1 MSLKRYRLDELY
13 NIAYETNRKE
23 KQMNDNMGCLFLI
36 IIFAIAIGM
45 AYGADYLECSATAKT
60 LEYQSEYNPFTGCV
74 LTKPNGKK
82 VLLKQLRD
90 YGE

>member
-1 MSLKRYRLDELY
+1 
-13 NIAYETNRKE
+13 
-23 KQMNDNMGCLFLI
+23 MNDNRDYLLLI
-36 IIFAIAIGM
+36 IIIAIVIGIS
-45 AYGADYLECSATAKT
+45 YGADYLECSATAKT
-60 LEYQSEYNPFTGCV
+60 LEYQSEYHPFTGCV

>member
-1 MSLKRYRLDELY
+1 
-13 NIAYETNRKE
+13 
-23 KQMNDNMGCLFLI
+23 MNDNTNYLLLI
-36 IIFAIAIGM
+36 IIVAIIIGII
-45 AYGADYLECSATAKT
+45 YGADYLQCSATAKT
-60 LEYQSEYNPFTGCV
+60 LEYQSEYNPFIGCV

>member
-1 MSLKRYRLDELY
+1 
-13 NIAYETNRKE
+13 
-23 KQMNDNMGCLFLI
+23 MNDNRDYLLLI
-36 IIFAIAIGM
+36 IIIAIIIGIS
-45 AYGADYLECSATAKT
+45 YGADYLECSATAKT
-60 LEYQSEYNPFTGCV
+60 LEYQSEYHPFTGCV

>member
-1 MSLKRYRLDELY
+1 
-13 NIAYETNRKE
+13 
-23 KQMNDNMGCLFLI
+23 MNDNRDYLLLI
-36 IIFAIAIGM
+36 IIIAIVIGIS
-45 AYGADYLECSATAKT
+45 YGADYLECSATAKT
-60 LEYQSEYNPFTGCV
+60 LEYQSEYHPFTGCI

>member
-1 MSLKRYRLDELY
+1 
-13 NIAYETNRKE
+13 
-23 KQMNDNMGCLFLI
+23 MNDNRDYLLLI
-36 IIFAIAIGM
+36 IIIAIIIGIS
-45 AYGADYLECSATAKT
+45 YGADCLECSATAKI

>member
-1 MSLKRYRLDELY
+1 
-13 NIAYETNRKE
+13 
-23 KQMNDNMGCLFLI
+23 MNEHIDYLLLI
-36 IIFAIAIGM
+36 IIVAIVIGIS
-45 AYGADYLECSATAKT
+45 YGTDYIECSATAKT

>member
-1 MSLKRYRLDELY
+1 
-13 NIAYETNRKE
+13 
-23 KQMNDNMGCLFLI
+23 MNDNTDYLLLI
-36 IIFAIAIGM
+36 IIVAIVIGIT
-45 AYGADYLECSATAKT
+45 YGADYLQCSATAKT
-60 LEYQSEYNPFTGCV
+60 LEYQSEYHPFTGCV

>member
-1 MSLKRYRLDELY
+1 MN
-13 NIAYETNRKE
+13 NII
-23 KQMNDNMGCLFLI
+23 GCLFLI
-36 IIFAIAIGM
+36 IILAIIIGID
-45 AYGADYLECSATAKT
+45 YGADYLKCSATAKT
-60 LEYQSEYNPFTGCV
+60 LEYQSEYHPFTGCV

>member
-1 MSLKRYRLDELY
+1 
-13 NIAYETNRKE
+13 
-23 KQMNDNMGCLFLI
+23 MNDHIEFLLVI
-36 IIFAIAIGM
+36 IILAIVIGIT
-45 AYGADYLECSATAKT
+45 YGGDYLECSVTAKT

>member
-1 MSLKRYRLDELY
+1 
-13 NIAYETNRKE
+13 
-23 KQMNDNMGCLFLI
+23 MNDNTDYLLLI
-36 IIFAIAIGM
+36 IIVAIIIGII
-45 AYGADYLECSATAKT
+45 YGADYLQCSATAKT

>member
-1 MSLKRYRLDELY
+1 
-13 NIAYETNRKE
+13 
-23 KQMNDNMGCLFLI
+23 MNDNRDYLLLI
-36 IIFAIAIGM
+36 IIIAIIIGIS
-45 AYGADYLECSATAKT
+45 YGADYLECSATAKT

-74 LTKPNGKK
+74 LTKSNGKK

>member
-1 MSLKRYRLDELY
+1 
-13 NIAYETNRKE
+13 
-23 KQMNDNMGCLFLI
+23 MNDNRDYLLLI
-36 IIFAIAIGM
+36 IIIAIVIGIS
-45 AYGADYLECSATAKT
+45 YGADYLECSATAKT
-60 LEYQSEYNPFTGCV
+60 LEYQSEYNPITGCV